1 MIGKMEKV
9 LFNNFVDSQTSCLC
23 GKLKD
28 KYVEKFPELAFE
40 EIEQVLMQKV
50 LQISSSALIKDLHE
64 RKNEENSLIKD
75 ENKEKEFENYN
86 NLFKKSDRKRGT

>member
-9 LFNNFVDSQTSCLC
+9 LFNNFVNSQTNGFCE
-23 GKLKD
+23 KLKD

-40 EIEQVLMQKV
+40 EIEQVLMQKI

-75 ENKEKEFENYN
+75 ENKEKEFEI
-86 NLFKKSDRKRGT
+86 FAVFFCRVSSA